1 MRAAGGLILSELSLG
16 SPATQCRLLHGGATH
31 WRRRLTP
38 LGGVSLFEC
47 PQSPFQDAPM
57 LGEGLR
63 RASQSPSRLRLRCSK
78 ARCGLGHL
86 PSQSHI
92 MDTLISFSAAP
103 ALAAERNCPWKRLSG
118 ARDPGPPANA
128 PGPI

>member
-57 LGEGLR
+57 LPAR
-63 RASQSPSRLRLRCSK
+63 VCAAHRK
-78 ARCGLGHL
+78 APHGSGCAVPKPGAVGATF
-86 PSQSHI
+86 P
-92 MDTLISFSAAP
+92 
-103 ALAAERNCPWKRLSG
+103 RNRTSWTR
-118 ARDPGPPANA
+118 
-128 PGPI
+128 